1 MKTNLKRMI
10 TLVLAILLLA
20 SVAGCGSTATTTAAT
35 TAATTTKAATT
46 AATTAG
52 TTAGTTAPGA
62 KVKAAFIVADMANE
76 SQAFSS
82 REFTKYGAQYGF
94 EVSTFDAKADTQT
107 ESKLVTNCIAQG
119 FKVIWLNP
127 NDIKAIVPSLMEAKK
142 AGIVIGMFSSDLGT
156 ADQQYRD
163 FFCGVNDLQAGE
175 AAAKAFM
182 DKFPNGASIV
192 EIGGQ
197 SGHDAQIKRHDGFNK
212 VIANTNI
219 KVIDYQAPTAWST
232 EQAQKIAEDMIVRH
246 GDKIQGI
253 FCHWDNGATGII
265 QALKTAKK
273 TGVFLVGVDGNKA
286 GFAQVKE
293 GTQSVTISQ
302 NFTNM
307 TKKSLELAQSKV
319 AGKTVEQINFI
330 PLDVISQANIAQF
343 PTPEW

>member
-1 MKTNLKRMI
+1 MKMNLKKML
-10 TLVLAILLLA
+10 TLLLA
-20 SVAGCGSTATTTAAT
+20 LTMLISLVACGSTATTAAT
-35 TAATTTKAATT
+35 TKAT

-52 TTAGTTAPGA
+52 TTAAGG

-82 REFTKYGAQYGF
+82 REFQKFGAEYGF
-94 EVSTFDAKADTQT
+94 EVSIFDAKADTQT

-119 FKVIWLNP
+119 MKVIWLNP
-127 NDIKAIVPSLMEAKK
+127 NDIKAIVPSLQEAKSK
-142 AGIVIGMFSSDLGT
+142 GIIIGMFSSDLGT
-156 ADQQYRD
+156 TDQQYRD

-182 DKFPNGASIV
+182 DKFPNGANIV

-286 GFAQVKE
+286 GFAQVKD

-307 TKKSLELAQSKV
+307 TKKSLELGKAKIE
-319 AGKTVEQINFI
+319 GKTVEQINFI
-330 PLDVISQANIAQF
+330 PLDVISTANISQF